1 MAPRISR
8 YWSNPKVSSL
18 RTLLNRPLRHIFW
31 HETHIPLQ
39 RGTHCIG
46 LATLFLG
53 TCRFLGTTML
63 IFRKFMIRATFFIF
77 MICPYDVC
85 KKSYSHLKSRFKTSK
100 KSDFPFSKNLNLT
113 PPHFGTNSRSCVLS
127 HKNNYVHNTRNCSL
141 RISFCFYSSF

>member
-8 YWSNPKVSSL
+8 YWSNPKVSSP

-100 KSDFPFSKNLNLT
+100 NRIFHFQKISTWPLHILELT
-113 PPHFGTNSRSCVLS
+113 VVREV
-127 HKNNYVHNTRNCSL
+127 KDE
-141 RISFCFYSSF
+141 ISYKTFHVKLLWENV